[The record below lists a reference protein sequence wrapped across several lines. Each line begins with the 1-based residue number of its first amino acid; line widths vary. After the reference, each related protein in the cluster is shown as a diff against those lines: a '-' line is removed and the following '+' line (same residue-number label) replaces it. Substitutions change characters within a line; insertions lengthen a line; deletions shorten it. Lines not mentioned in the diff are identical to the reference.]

1 MKIVGYL
8 LIVFAVADFGLS
20 YAGINLTPF
29 LPPEVGRFSP
39 IAIGLLGGLIF
50 VGLEMRQS
58 QIIALSAQ
66 QQSRTEL
73 FTGIVNSLNES
84 GDESLFEVL
93 TKVTNNEPLS
103 PAETR
108 VSENYAFQLVWIF
121 ENDFIQ
127 YRNELIDENVW
138 QAKLYSFRTAAS
150 LCHFR
155 GAIDYLLQFMSS
167 ELTALVDLVPESECT

>member
-1 MKIVGYL
+1 MKNVSVDVLIQLVGML
-8 LIVFAVADFGLS
+8 
-20 YAGINLTPF
+20 
-29 LPPEVGRFSP
+29 
-39 IAIGLLGGLIF
+39 GLLAGLIF

-103 PAETR
+103 PAETK

-121 ENDFIQ
+121 ENVFIQ

-150 LCHFR
+150 RCHFR

-167 ELTALVDLVPESECT
+167 ELTALVDLVPESECP